1 MKLNL
6 LAFLLFATFY
16 TLHAQ
21 PMTVNESAMIEI
33 GDEKMAEADYY
44 NALDWY
50 NRAYKEQKKK
60 DNDLRFKIAQ
70 LHYTLRDYKKA
81 AKWFARCVKSDKK
94 GQLPEAVFY
103 MAMAQK
109 ANGTYPDAINSFES
123 YIGISKNDAM
133 KAKAQMEMDGA
144 RMAMTMK
151 QDKALRVK
159 NAGKTVN
166 SKFSEFSPKFVGD
179 ALYYSSMKAKKA
191 IVLDGKEGDYYAKV
205 FRASGEDKKNGFAE
219 ANPLDESVNRKG
231 FNTGNVAF
239 SEDGSKMFFTRSA
252 LAGNVLGTSE
262 IYVAEKSGSSF
273 NAAQKLVG
281 PNGDWI
287 AKHPAPGELFGKEV
301 LFFVSNMDGGKG
313 GDDIYYCASN
323 GDGTYG
329 LPVNLGDEINTPY
342 DEVTPFYRD
351 GKLWFSSNGYKSMG
365 GLDVFSSTWNG
376 SNWSKPENLGPGYN
390 SSVDDFGFY
399 VGADGYQGALV
410 SNRPSVNSLK
420 SKTCCDDIFIAT
432 VEPIAVD
439 INALV
444 YNAADKKPLKGATM
458 QLIEMNGKKLGK
470 TDSKTN
476 ANANDFQFLLD
487 LEKAYTVIVNA
498 KGYYPDTIS
507 FNTVGIKESKSISKK
522 LFLKSLP
529 PPEPETVTVYINEPI
544 RLNNIYYDFDDDK
557 ILPDAEED
565 LTILLGLLEKYPDM
579 VIELSSHTDSQ
590 GSRSYNNKLS
600 QRRAQSAADWLVSK
614 GIATERI
621 KPVGYGEQMILN
633 KCTNGV
639 RCSDEEHRF
648 NRRTEFKIIAGPKEI
663 KIPKIVKKDVTGKAK
678 NNK

>member
-1 MKLNL
+1 MKINILT
-6 LAFLLFATFY
+6 FLFFATFFS
-16 TLHAQ
+16 LSAQ

-33 GDEKMAEADYY
+33 GDEKLAESDYY

-60 DNDLRFKIAQ
+60 DNDLRFKIAE
-70 LHYTLRDYKKA
+70 LHYILRDYNKSG
-81 AKWFARCVKSDKK
+81 KWFARCVKSDKK
-94 GQLPEAVFY
+94 GELPNALFY
-103 MAMAQK
+103 MAMSQK
-109 ANGTYPDAINSFES
+109 YNGSYPDAINSFES
-123 YIGISKNDAM
+123 FIAISKDDAL
-133 KAKAQMEMDGA
+133 KARAQMEIDGA
-144 RMAMTMK
+144 KMAMTMK

-166 SKFSEFSPKFVGD
+166 SKFTEFAPKFSGD

-205 FRASGEDKKNGFAE
+205 YRASGEDKKKGFAE
-219 ANPLDESVNRKG
+219 AIPLDETINRKG
-231 FNTGNVAF
+231 FNTGNIAF
-239 SEDGSKMFFTRSA
+239 TEDGTKMFFTRSA
-252 LAGNVLGTSE
+252 LEGNVLGVSE
-262 IYVAEKSGSSF
+262 IYVAQKSGSSF
-273 NAAQKLVG
+273 SGAQKVTG

-301 LFFVSNMDGGKG
+301 LFFVANMDGGKG

-329 LPVNLGDEINTPY
+329 LPVNLGGEINTPF
-342 DEVTPFYRD
+342 DEITPFYRD
-351 GKLWFSSNGYKSMG
+351 GKLWFSSNGYLSMG

-399 VGADGYQGALV
+399 VSADGYQGAFV

-420 SKTCCDDIFIAT
+420 SKTCCDDIFIAN

-439 INALV
+439 INAVV
-444 YNAADKKPLKGATM
+444 YNEADKKPLKGATM

-476 ANANDFQFLLD
+476 ASANDFQFLLE
-487 LEKAYTVIVNA
+487 LERAYTVIVNA
-498 KGYYPDTIS
+498 KGFYPDTLT
-507 FNTVGIKESKSISKK
+507 FNTVGVKQSKSISKK
-522 LFLKSLP
+522 MFLKALP

-557 ILPDAEED
+557 ILADAEED
-565 LTILLGLLEKYPDM
+565 LFILLGLLEKYPDM

-590 GSRSYNNKLS
+590 GGRNYNQKLS
-600 QRRAQSAADWLVSK
+600 QRRAESAANWLVSK
-614 GIATERI
+614 GVVVDRV
-621 KPVGYGEQMILN
+621 KPVGYGEAQILN
-633 KCTNGV
+633 ECTNGV
-639 RCSDEEHRF
+639 RCSDDEHRF

-663 KIPKIVKKDVTGKAK
+663 KIPKIVKKDVTGKVK
-678 NNK
+678 DNK